1 VSGDIRYGAPFRIQE
16 VKAAGDAWEVSGY
29 ASTWNNVDLGGDV
42 VLKGAFTETL
52 AADQKVRFLYSHN
65 PANVLGVASD
75 LRQDDKGL
83 FGRFRISKTALG
95 QDVHTLLK
103 DGALDS
109 FSIGYLPRDFEFDDS
124 GVRKLKA
131 VELLEVSVVA
141 MPMNPEAMVT
151 GVKTAD
157 YGTLPLDTVLD
168 DLATRTQAALA
179 TVKATAERRHAEG
192 RKLSDRVLELLESL
206 RDASLANADTLL
218 TILTTP
224 PPVSAEAEAK
234 ATVAAAPETPAPSVE
249 DAPVETAS
257 QETPEPQVQGQ
268 PVPVK
273 TAGQVE
279 AHLRRARIRELRR
292 VAGLPP
298 VPLTPADSALTA
310 AAS

>member
-1 VSGDIRYGAPFRIQE
+1 MSGDITYGAPFRIGE
-16 VKAAGDAWEVSGY
+16 VKAAGDSWECSGY
-29 ASTWNNVDLGGDV
+29 ASTFGNVDLGGDV

-52 AADQKVRFLYSHN
+52 ATDQKVRFLYSHN

-75 LRQDDKGL
+75 LKQDDKGL

-124 GVRKLKA
+124 GVRKLKS

-151 GVKTAD
+151 GVKAAD
-157 YGTLPLDTVLD
+157 YGTLPLDTVLE
-168 DLATRTQAALA
+168 DLNARFNAAIE
-179 TVKATAERRHAEG
+179 TVQATAKRRHAEG
-192 RKLSDRVLELLESL
+192 RKLNDRVMELLESM

-224 PPVSAEAEAK
+224 PPSPVPAEAK
-234 ATVAAAPETPAPSVE
+234 ADAAPEDAPS
-249 DAPVETAS
+249 
-257 QETPEPQVQGQ
+257 TPPPSVDT
-268 PVPVK
+268 VPVK
-273 TAGQVE
+273 AAVATDADTHTVPVKAAGQVE
-279 AHLRRARIRELRR
+279 AHLRRARIRESRR
-292 VAGLPP
+292 LAGLPP
-298 VPLTPADSALTA
+298 VPLTPEDMAMATA
-310 AAS
+310 AS